1 MHYMN
6 YALLRV
12 IMPFRKTLKRI
23 SETQYIF
30 RVLTPFSAFIITPF
44 EKFFFRFKFCAI
56 TFIKVCIKKNGN
68 CLKTFKETWHPC
80 QDDRERSN
88 VGHPDF
94 RRLLED

>member
-12 IMPFRKTLKRI
+12 IMPFIKTLKRI

-44 EKFFFRFKFCAI
+44 EKFFFALNFA
-56 TFIKVCIKKNGN
+56 
-68 CLKTFKETWHPC
+68 LL
-80 QDDRERSN
+80 
-88 VGHPDF
+88 
-94 RRLLED
+94 RLLKFA